1 MTRHSP
7 HSPDLDVICLGRVAV
22 DLYAEQI
29 GARLEDATSF
39 KKYLGGSSGNM
50 AYGTARLGLN
60 SSMLGRVGNE
70 QMGEFLREELA
81 SVGCDVSH
89 LKRDPERL
97 TGLVLLGIKD
107 KDIQTTGINLSA
119 QYDYDQSTSRQVFRG
134 YQASN
139 RVNVTLR
146 EVPRAGEV
154 LDALVAAGATDING
168 PNFSLDDDTGARAQA
183 RKAAFEKARAQAEE
197 YARWS
202 GFSGVR
208 LLEINESVAAG
219 PPMPYAQSAERKMMD
234 VSAAPTPVEPGLVGT
249 MVSLTVKFEMTR

>member
-1 MTRHSP
+1 MRSILMIRYAIP
-7 HSPDLDVICLGRVAV
+7 ALAAAAIASSAQAAEVQIQSQGPVVELSVSESVDAKPDIV
-22 DLYAEQI
+22 DI
-29 GARLEDATSF
+29 GAGVTSQA
-39 KKYLGGSSGNM
+39 S
-50 AYGTARLGLN
+50 TAVEAMRIN
-60 SSMLGRVGNE
+60 A
-70 QMGEFLREELA
+70 REMNA
-81 SVGCDVSH
+81 VIDRI
-89 LKRDPERL
+89 KA
-97 TGLVLLGIKD
+97 LGIKD

>member
-1 MTRHSP
+1 MIRYAIPALAAAAIASSAQAAEVQIQSQGP
-7 HSPDLDVICLGRVAV
+7 VVELSVSESVDAKPDIV
-22 DLYAEQI
+22 DI
-29 GARLEDATSF
+29 GAGVTSQA
-39 KKYLGGSSGNM
+39 S
-50 AYGTARLGLN
+50 TAVEAMRIN
-60 SSMLGRVGNE
+60 A
-70 QMGEFLREELA
+70 REMNA
-81 SVGCDVSH
+81 VIDRI
-89 LKRDPERL
+89 KA
-97 TGLVLLGIKD
+97 LGIKD

-168 PNFSLDDDTGARAQA
+168 PNFSLDDDTSARAQA
-183 RKAAFEKARAQAEE
+183 RKAAFDNARAQAEE

-234 VSAAPTPVEPGLVGT
+234 VSAAPTPVEPGLVGA

>member
-1 MTRHSP
+1 MIRYAIPALAAAAIASSAQAAEVQIQAQGP
-7 HSPDLDVICLGRVAV
+7 VVELSVSESVDAKPDIV
-22 DLYAEQI
+22 DI
-29 GARLEDATSF
+29 GAGVTSQA
-39 KKYLGGSSGNM
+39 S
-50 AYGTARLGLN
+50 TAVEAMRIN
-60 SSMLGRVGNE
+60 A
-70 QMGEFLREELA
+70 REMNA
-81 SVGCDVSH
+81 VIDRI
-89 LKRDPERL
+89 KA
-97 TGLVLLGIKD
+97 LGIKD

-168 PNFSLDDDTGARAQA
+168 PNFALDDDTSARAQA
-183 RKAAFEKARAQAEE
+183 RKAAFDKARAQAEE

-234 VSAAPTPVEPGLVGT
+234 LSAAPTPVEPGLVGT

>member
-1 MTRHSP
+1 MIRYAIPALAAAAIASSAQAAEVQIQSQGP
-7 HSPDLDVICLGRVAV
+7 VVELSVSESVDAKPDIV
-22 DLYAEQI
+22 DI
-29 GARLEDATSF
+29 GAGVTSQA
-39 KKYLGGSSGNM
+39 S
-50 AYGTARLGLN
+50 TAVEAMRIN
-60 SSMLGRVGNE
+60 A
-70 QMGEFLREELA
+70 REMNA
-81 SVGCDVSH
+81 VIDRI
-89 LKRDPERL
+89 KA
-97 TGLVLLGIKD
+97 LGIKD

-139 RVNVTLR
+139 RLNVTLR

-183 RKAAFEKARAQAEE
+183 RKAAFDKARAQAEE

>member
-1 MTRHSP
+1 QAAEVQIQSQGP
-7 HSPDLDVICLGRVAV
+7 VVELSVSESVDAKPDIV
-22 DLYAEQI
+22 DI
-29 GARLEDATSF
+29 GAGVTSQA
-39 KKYLGGSSGNM
+39 S
-50 AYGTARLGLN
+50 TAVEAMRIN
-60 SSMLGRVGNE
+60 A
-70 QMGEFLREELA
+70 REMNA
-81 SVGCDVSH
+81 VIDRI
-89 LKRDPERL
+89 KA
-97 TGLVLLGIKD
+97 LGIKD

-168 PNFSLDDDTGARAQA
+168 PNFALDDDTSARAQA
-183 RKAAFEKARAQAEE
+183 RKAAFDKARAQAEE